1 MFQWRTC
8 FYERN
13 LPMVGEFPG
22 RQRCYQKKPGKL
34 QRLEKNLKTLK
45 LKVRWFFWGGDPSPC
60 HFLTYVLQES
70 DIFNGLL
77 VGCGFGVPLHP
88 FTNIHFSL
96 ACWDRHALKVNLLYF
111 HAHWIVYF
119 MYLYL
124 HTQYSFCSQ
133 KYRFFPQAFGWKYD
147 II

>member
-1 MFQWRTC
+1 MTDMLLWTKPANGWWISW
-8 FYERN
+8 EAAM
-13 LPMVGEFPG
+13 LPEEAREAAKVGE
-22 RQRCYQKKPGKL
+22 KPENVEAEGKMIFL
-34 QRLEKNLKTLK
+34 
-45 LKVRWFFWGGDPSPC
+45 GGDPSPC